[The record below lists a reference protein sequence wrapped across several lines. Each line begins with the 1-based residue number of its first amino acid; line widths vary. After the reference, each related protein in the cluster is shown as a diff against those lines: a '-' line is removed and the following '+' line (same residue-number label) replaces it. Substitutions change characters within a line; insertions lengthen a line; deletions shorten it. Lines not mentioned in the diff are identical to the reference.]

1 MHYPL
6 FSLPLAVEED
16 VVTARQKVRQL
27 AGELGFDEQDQIRLA
42 TAVSEIARNAYSYAG
57 GGTMQVTVE
66 GATSPQLLV
75 VAIRDRGKGIERLDD
90 VLAGRYRST
99 TGMGLGILGS
109 RRLVD
114 RLEIESGSSG
124 TAVVLKKLFPSRLP
138 PLDGP
143 GLSAITEALLQGRRR
158 TALEELRDQNRE
170 LITALDSLERRREEL
185 MLLNRELEDTNR
197 GVVALYAEL
206 DEKAEHLRH
215 ADAMKTRF
223 LSNMTHEFRT
233 PLNSIIALS
242 RILESEMD
250 GSLTAEQKKQVGY
263 IVKSAGELSELVNDL
278 LDLAKIEAGKTTVRP
293 REFSVA
299 ELFSALR
306 GMLRPLL
313 LNQAVSLV
321 FEEADQL
328 PPMYS
333 DEAKVS
339 QILRNFVSNALKF
352 TERGEI
358 RVSAIWDEPD
368 DTITFAVAD
377 TGIGIAQDDLDMIF
391 VEFSQLDT
399 PLQRKFK
406 GTGLGLPLTRKL
418 SDLLGGVVS
427 VESQPQIGS
436 TFRAILP
443 RVFTAA
449 TPRTSAVVEVAR
461 DNRLPVLFVEGEML
475 ILRDCEDQL
484 KRRGFRP
491 LPAREL
497 SLARQAVREIRPR
510 AIVLDATLPTSDAWA
525 FLAQVTG
532 DPASRAIP
540 VIVVSE
546 AEGEGKARSL
556 GAAAWHRKPVGC
568 EWLITVLDSIVLAR
582 CILIVDDDEATR
594 YVLRRALE
602 GESFEVSEAPDG
614 EEGLR
619 QAATRR
625 PDLII
630 LDLQLPGISGPEVLD
645 RLKDDPA
652 TREIPVVI
660 YTSRPLDEFLL
671 SRIAGQSARMLSKQE
686 YEGDMMGGTIREI
699 LEQLR
704 SKEDK
709 RDSEE

>member
-16 VVTARQKVRQL
+16 VVLARQKVRQL

-57 GGTMQVTVE
+57 GGMMQVTVE
-66 GATSPQLLV
+66 GATAPQLLV
-75 VAIRDRGKGIERLDD
+75 VTICDRGKGIERLDD

-114 RLEIESGSSG
+114 RLEIESESSG
-124 TAVVLKKLFPSRLP
+124 TSVVLKKLFPSRLP
-138 PLDGP
+138 PLEGP
-143 GLSAITEALLQGRRR
+143 RLSAITEVLLQGGRQ
-158 TALEELRDQNRE
+158 TALEELREQNRE
-170 LITALDSLERRREEL
+170 LISALDALERRREEL

-250 GSLTAEQKKQVGY
+250 GPLTAEQKKQVGY

-299 ELFSALR
+299 ELCSALR

-313 LNQAVSLV
+313 LNQSVSLV

-358 RVSAIWDEPD
+358 RVSAIWEEAA

-377 TGIGIAQDDLDMIF
+377 TGIGIEQDDIDMIF

-406 GTGLGLPLTRKL
+406 GSGLGLPLTRKL
-418 SDLLGGVVS
+418 TELLGGAVS
-427 VESQPQIGS
+427 VESQPQVGS
-436 TFRAILP
+436 TFRATLP
-443 RVFTAA
+443 RVFTEATRRAA
-449 TPRTSAVVEVAR
+449 AVVVEIGH
-461 DNRLPVLFVEGEML
+461 DERLPVLLVSGEMET
-475 ILRDCEDQL
+475 IRACEDQL
-484 KRRGFRP
+484 NTKGFRP
-491 LPAREL
+491 LPAGSL
-497 SLARQAVREIRPR
+497 SVARQVLRDLRPR
-510 AIVLDATLPTSDAWA
+510 AIVLDATVPTFDAWA
-525 FLAQVTG
+525 FLAEVTG
-532 DPASRAIP
+532 DPASRSIP

-546 AEGEGKARSL
+546 PEGEGKARSL
-556 GAAAWHRKPVGC
+556 GASKWHRKPVGC
-568 EWLITVLDSIVLAR
+568 EWLLHVLESVVLTR
-582 CILIVDDDEATR
+582 RILVVDDDEATR

-602 GESFEVSEAPDG
+602 GESFEVVEAPAG

-645 RLKDDPA
+645 RLKDDPS

-660 YTSRPLDEFLL
+660 YTSRPLDDEFLM
-671 SRIAGQSARMLSKQE
+671 SRIASKSARILSKQE
-686 YEGDMMGGTIREI
+686 VEGDMMGGTIKEVF
-699 LEQLR
+699 EQLR
-704 SKEDK
+704 SREK
-709 RDSEE
+709 